1 MKLLNQLRK
10 AQKELKNEGVK
21 LKELANILTE
31 TRKIAASRFS
41 EELMSEAKH
50 LGMQNIKF
58 SVVMSQ
64 GKMGFDGQDN
74 VEFISTFN
82 KNQEMQPISKVA
94 SGGEMSRIMLCVKSI
109 VGSKMQMPTIIFDEI
124 DTGVSGRAALKV
136 ASKLKQVSCGK
147 QVLCV
152 THLGQ
157 LMAYADSHYLI
168 EKAARDGKTYTSVTL
183 LDMAGRKG
191 EIARITGGG
200 TVTDIQLANAEQ
212 MIMDAR
218 SEAI

>member
-1 MKLLNQLRK
+1 ML
-10 AQKELKNEGVK
+10 ALKTIMADK
-21 LKELANILTE
+21 DKIE
-31 TRKIAASRFS
+31 T
-41 EELMSEAKH
+41 M
-50 LGMQNIKF
+50 
-58 SVVMSQ
+58 
-64 GKMGFDGQDN
+64 
-74 VEFISTFN
+74 
-82 KNQEMQPISKVA
+82 
-94 SGGEMSRIMLCVKSI
+94 
-109 VGSKMQMPTIIFDEI
+109 IFDEI

-183 LDMAGRKG
+183 LDMEGRKG